1 MIRISENMILNKL
14 FESESHFL
22 FPMLVEFSMTEKILF
37 RKSQTLKNDKL
48 IVIKQHD
55 IVAI

>member
-1 MIRISENMILNKL
+1 MILNKL

-22 FPMLVEFSMTEKILF
+22 FTMLVEFSMTEKILF

-48 IVIKQHD
+48 IVIK
-55 IVAI
+55 